1 MNAFLK
7 FWIGAWLAAAS
18 WCVQAQMPEA
28 PEMAVKAYL
37 LMDVTANQV
46 LAAKDPEETETENA
60 TESETAA
67 ADLID
72 PLLSAEAAQ
81 LRRKRLEVSAC
92 S

>member
-1 MNAFLK
+1 MRRRYVILATAAVEQK
-7 FWIGAWLAAAS
+7 ESDKVAAA
-18 WCVQAQMPEA
+18 AA
-28 PEMAVKAYL
+28 A
-37 LMDVTANQV
+37 